1 MPKIRQP
8 SNLTIFPLVAALL
21 VAASQAQAQFT
32 GSESILPEIAVRGQG
47 WAQLRDLGEVKEFAL
62 AFIETTVMISV
73 LAYHP
78 NNIATRKIR
87 SDFEAPKSL
96 FIYALIGMV
105 VGFLIM
111 HHGYLIGFVLFGIGG
126 LLRLRT
132 DDGAAGTMRLILAT
146 LIGLCVGLDLPVIAL
161 ITTIGIWLVLFVFGA
176 RASFAIEVRF
186 DDKTPISDSMLQL
199 RDLLNADG
207 FRVASIS
214 KTKFKPVVHYVVRAS
229 RGNSR
234 SGLERRMGELLESS
248 EAAIADWHIE
258 A

>member
-1 MPKIRQP
+1 MI
-8 SNLTIFPLVAALL
+8 IFPLVAVLL
-21 VAASQAQAQFT
+21 FAASQANAQFSGT
-32 GSESILPEIAVRGQG
+32 DSILPEIAVRGQG
-47 WAQLRDLGEVKEFAL
+47 WGQLRDLAEVREFAL

-78 NNIATRKIR
+78 VNIATRKIK

-126 LLRLRT
+126 LLRFRT
-132 DDGAAGTMRLILAT
+132 DDGTADTMRLILAT

-161 ITTIGIWLVLFVFGA
+161 ITTFGIWLVLFVFGV

-186 DDKTPISDSMLQL
+186 DDKTTISDSMLQL
-199 RDLLNADG
+199 RDLLNVDG
-207 FRVASIS
+207 FRVASMS
-214 KTKFKPVVHYVVRAS
+214 KTKFKPVVHYVVNAN

-234 SGLERRMGELLESS
+234 SGLEKRMGELMETSES
-248 EAAIADWHIE
+248 AISDWHIE